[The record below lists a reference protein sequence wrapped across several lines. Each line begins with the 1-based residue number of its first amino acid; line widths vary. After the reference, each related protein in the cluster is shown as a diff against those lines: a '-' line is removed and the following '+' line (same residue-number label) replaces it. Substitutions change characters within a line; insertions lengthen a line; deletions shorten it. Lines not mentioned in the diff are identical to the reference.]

1 MKAIL
6 LGTGKPMPKDSS
18 CINILTCE
26 NYLKSV
32 LSEVPY
38 KRLFEGVANNSK
50 FLVTDEESGKII
62 PATEEYL
69 LQAGNWISNELLS
82 RIYRNTIAICNDSAA
97 VYKAGRNIF
106 NTAVGSQV
114 FLMRMAGVQTI
125 IRRLPQENA
134 KFNRNRSIE
143 VVENKNGMAVI
154 RIYWDEGPG
163 LNKHFCNM
171 NRGVYEGLG
180 KLTGNPATIDEK
192 ICQFEGGEYCEC
204 HIKWKAKPL
213 FSRLMDWIRL
223 RTSQEIIEELE
234 RRIEEVNTI
243 RLKQEKIIE
252 LRTRELTEQKQIVDK
267 AQKYLSRYVPSQLAG
282 KILAGEVEPVRDHRR
297 QKLTML
303 FSDLKDFTRT
313 TDAMEP
319 EDMGR
324 LLNEYFAHMNEIIQK
339 YEGTLANITGDAL
352 FIFFGA
358 PDRTNDRDHAL
369 RCVHM
374 AIDMQQK
381 MVELQHKWFN
391 EGVEY
396 PLEIRCGIN
405 TGMATVGSFGS
416 RQRSEY
422 SAMGMQ
428 VNLASRLETACKPGG
443 ILISHSTWALIND
456 QVETLPCAIP
466 EVKGFSRPIRAYEVV
481 LGDTNSSDYGIV
493 NLTQDALEAENVE
506 NEIRRRTINCQ

>member
-1 MKAIL
+1 METIS
-6 LGTGKPMPKDSS
+6 LGAGKPMPKDSS

-32 LSEVPY
+32 LSEIPY
-38 KRLFEGVANNSK
+38 KRFFEGIANRSK
-50 FLVTDEESGKII
+50 FPIADEETGKII
-62 PATEEYL
+62 PVTEAYL
-69 LQAGNWISNELLS
+69 LEAGNWISNELLS
-82 RIYRNTIAICNDSAA
+82 RIYHNTIALCSDPAA

-143 VVENKNGMAVI
+143 VVENKNGMAVV
-154 RIYWDEGPG
+154 RIYWEKGPG
-163 LNKHFCNM
+163 INKHFCDM
-171 NRGVYEGLG
+171 NKGVYEGFG
-180 KLTGNPATIDEK
+180 KLTGNPATVDEK
-192 ICQFEGGEYCEC
+192 ICQFEGGDFCEC
-204 HIKWKAKPL
+204 HIRWKAKPL
-213 FSRLMDWIRL
+213 FSRLMDWIRF

-234 RRIEEVNTI
+234 RRIEEVNNI
-243 RLKQEKIIE
+243 RLRQEKTIE
-252 LRTRELTEQKQIVDK
+252 LRTRELQEQKEIVDK
-267 AQKYLSRYVPSQLAG
+267 AQKVLSRYVPSQLAG
-282 KILAGEVEPVRDHRR
+282 KILAGELKPVKDHRR
-297 QKLTML
+297 QKLTMF
-303 FSDLKDFTRT
+303 FSDIKDFTRT

-324 LLNEYFAHMNEIIQK
+324 LLNEYFTCMNDIIQS

-358 PDRTNDRDHAL
+358 PDRTDDRDHAL
-369 RCVHM
+369 RCVKM
-374 AIDMQQK
+374 AVDMQQK
-381 MVELQHKWFN
+381 MGELQQKWFN
-391 EGVEY
+391 EGIEY
-396 PLEIRCGIN
+396 PLQVRCGVN

-422 SAMGMQ
+422 TAMGMQ

-443 ILISHSTWALIND
+443 ILISHSTWALVND
-456 QVETLPCAIP
+456 QIETLPYATI

-481 LGDTNSSDYGIV
+481 VGDINSYDYGTM
-493 NLTQDALEAENVE
+493 NLTLDPLEAENVILNTE
-506 NEIRRRTINCQ
+506 N